1 MKTSKKGRRSI
12 FLKRAVIALELTIL
26 IPVVLLI
33 SANLIISTGTKD
45 YLFDE
50 VTEIPHNMVGLVLGT
65 SPRVRN
71 GGPNP
76 YFTNRMQAAAELF
89 HNGNVNYLIVSGDNR
104 SMYYNEPQYMR
115 KALVDL
121 GVPDSVI
128 FTDNA
133 GLRTLDSVLRARDVF
148 GQQHI
153 TVISQRF
160 HNQRAIYLA
169 RRKGMDAYAFNA
181 PDVPANLDDRTR
193 TREWFAKLNV
203 FWDLLIN
210 KQASE
215 QGERIVIG
223 DQ

>member
-1 MKTSKKGRRSI
+1 MKATKKGSRSI
-12 FLKRAVIALELTIL
+12 FFSRVVIALEVMIL
-26 IPVVLLI
+26 LPVVLLI
-33 SANLIISTGTKD
+33 SANLIIGAGTKD

-50 VTEIPHNMVGLVLGT
+50 ITEVPHNKVGLVLGT

-104 SMYYNEPQYMR
+104 SRYYNEPQHMR
-115 KALVDL
+115 NALIDL
-121 GVPDSVI
+121 EVPDSAI

-148 GQQHI
+148 GQQNI
-153 TVISQRF
+153 TVVSQRF

-169 RRKGMDAYAFNA
+169 RRKGMTAYAYNA

-193 TREWFAKLNV
+193 TREWFAKLIV